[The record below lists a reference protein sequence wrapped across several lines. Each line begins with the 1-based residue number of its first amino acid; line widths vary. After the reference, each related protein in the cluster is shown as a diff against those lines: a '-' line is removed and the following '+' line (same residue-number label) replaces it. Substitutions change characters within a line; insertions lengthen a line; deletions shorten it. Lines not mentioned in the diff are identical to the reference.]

1 MDQLRATMVLP
12 THWHAPRRAAIR
24 GIAAALPPRRV
35 TSAEVE
41 ARIRAASP
49 RCPVPDGMIA
59 LVAGVQE
66 RRYADDCVYPSDLAA
81 EAATRVL
88 AETGTDPADVDLLI
102 FASASQDLAEPATAN
117 IVQERVGTH
126 AAVFDIKNACN
137 SFLDA
142 VRVAEAFIVAGTYRT
157 VLVATGE
164 TPSRCIKWDAA
175 TRDELQRN
183 FPGYTLGDA
192 GAAALLAPAT
202 DGRGIFYGEYRTIS
216 RHWRAATILGGG
228 SRHPR
233 GDEYSYI
240 QGDGAALKNAFVAIG
255 PEILQRALAATE
267 TTFDDYA
274 AIFVHQVTLPYH
286 KVFCRVSG
294 IPEEKIPLTVP
305 HLGNMAAASLPVA
318 LAQARQEGRV
328 GAGDRV
334 MLVGM
339 AAGISVG
346 VMMATL

>member
-1 MDQLRATMVLP
+1 MERGIAPMEIPGRWQ
-12 THWHAPRRAAIR
+12 APRRAAIR
-24 GIAAALPPRRV
+24 GIAAYLPPTRV
-35 TSAEVE
+35 TSAAIE
-41 ARIRAASP
+41 ARIRARSP
-49 RCPVPDGMIA
+49 SCLVPDGIIA
-59 LVAGVQE
+59 LVSGVQE
-66 RRYADDCVYPSDLAA
+66 RRYADDGVYPSDLAA
-81 EAATRVL
+81 EAALRVL
-88 AETGTDPADVDLLI
+88 RETETDPADVELLI

-126 AAVFDIKNACN
+126 AAVFDVKNACN

-142 VRVAEAFIVAGTYRT
+142 VRIAEAFIVSGQYRT

-164 TPSRCIKWDAA
+164 TPSRCVRWDAA
-175 TRDELQRN
+175 TREELQRN

-192 GAAALLAPAT
+192 GAAALLTPAT
-202 DGRGIFYGEYRTIS
+202 DGRGIFYGDYQTIS
-216 RHWRAATILGGG
+216 RYWEVATIPGGG

-240 QGDGAALKNAFVAIG
+240 QGDGTALKDAFVEVG
-255 PEILQRALAATE
+255 PAILQRALAATE

-274 AIFVHQVTLPYH
+274 AILVHQVTLPYH

-294 IPEEKIPLTVP
+294 IPEPKIPLTLP

-318 LAQARQEGRV
+318 FAQARTEGRIR
-328 GAGDRV
+328 AGDRV
-334 MLVGM
+334 MFVGM

>member
-1 MDQLRATMVLP
+1 MEQAHSSMELP
-12 THWHAPRRAAIR
+12 GRWRAPRRAAIR
-24 GIAAALPPRRV
+24 AIAAALPPTRV
-35 TSAEVE
+35 TSAAVE
-41 ARIRAASP
+41 SRIRAHSP
-49 RCPVPDGMIA
+49 SRLVPDGIVA
-59 LVAGVQE
+59 LVSGVQE
-66 RRYADDCVYPSDLAA
+66 RRYAADDVYPSDLAA
-81 EAATRVL
+81 EAAVRVL
-88 AETGTDPADVDLLI
+88 RDTATDPEEVELLI

-117 IVQERVGTH
+117 IVQERIGTRG
-126 AAVFDIKNACN
+126 AVFDIKNACN

-142 VRVAEAFIVAGTYRT
+142 VRIAEAFIVAGQYRT

-192 GAAALLAPAT
+192 GAAALLTLSA
-202 DGRGIFYGEYRTIS
+202 DERGIFYGEHQTFS
-216 RHWRAATILGGG
+216 QHWQAATILGGG
-228 SRHPR
+228 SRYPR
-233 GDEYSYI
+233 GDQYSYI
-240 QGDGAALKNAFVAIG
+240 QGDGAALKNAFVDVG
-255 PEILQRALAATE
+255 PAILQRALAATE

-318 LAQARQEGRV
+318 FVQAREQGRV
-328 GAGDRV
+328 RAGDRV
-334 MLVGM
+334 MFVGM